1 MRSGDGW
8 RLGHRPALDG
18 LRGIA
23 ILMVLI
29 THSEVP
35 YTHQVGGAGVTLF
48 FVLSGFLITA
58 LLLEEH
64 ERSATIDL
72 RAFYVRRVRRLGP
85 AFAVMLA
92 VAALVGAVTAGSGFV
107 TLPGL
112 LFSMSYV
119 GNWVMAFAPG
129 VENAFYSL
137 GGLIGTWSLA
147 VEEQFYLL
155 WPMAM
160 ILALRRSE
168 KTLAVVA
175 AVGLAGSVA
184 ARVVLDWSDAAW
196 YRIYYATDTNAA
208 PLLIGCL
215 LALWLRRRGGVRH
228 ASPAVVAA
236 LVGIAAACTLI
247 DVQMWLWNGLVIAF
261 LAGVAVLGAGAGRV
275 GWLTAGWL
283 RWFGSR
289 SYGIYLWNCLPS
301 VATDYV
307 SASWLELQLLVTLP
321 SLVLAELSWRC
332 VETPF
337 RRSKAPR
344 GLPAGGKD
352 SPFSKQRVEAPR
364 PGVLDDQLAEAAT
377 QRSRVARAAPES
389 TASAAL
395 ARPAASASSTG
406 ASGPS

>member
-35 YTHQVGGAGVTLF
+35 YAHQFGGAGVTLF

-64 ERSATIDL
+64 ERNAAIDL

-85 AFAVMLA
+85 AFVVMLA
-92 VAALVGAVTAGSGFV
+92 VATLVGAATAGSGFV
-107 TLPGL
+107 TLSGL
-112 LFSMSYV
+112 LFAMSYV

-129 VENAFYSL
+129 LENAFNSL

-155 WPMAM
+155 WPVVM

-168 KTLAVVA
+168 KTLAAVA

-184 ARVVLDWSDAAW
+184 ARVVLDWNDAAW
-196 YRIYYATDTNAA
+196 FRIYYATDTNAA

-215 LALWLRRRGGVRH
+215 LALWLRRRGGARH
-228 ASPAVVAA
+228 ASWTVVPA
-236 LVGIAAACTLI
+236 LVGIAGACTLI
-247 DVQMWLWNGLVIAF
+247 DVQMWLWNSLAIAF

-283 RWFGSR
+283 RWLGSR

-307 SASWLELQLLVTLP
+307 SASWLEMQLLVTLP

-337 RRSKAPR
+337 RRSKASR
-344 GLPAGGKD
+344 RAGGKSAAD
-352 SPFSKQRVEAPR
+352 WI
-364 PGVLDDQLAEAAT
+364 DQVPDAST
-377 QRSRVARAAPES
+377 QRSRVALAAPES

-406 ASGPS
+406 ASGAS